1 MKLGIGC
8 LIIASL
14 TACTSQPVQPAIP
27 QLPPPPT
34 TLQTMMST
42 CDLSVASNM
51 QSITSDV
58 WERITPAQ
66 WDAYEQR
73 NEYAIKMAAYAGQ
86 DPNQLRAKYRADSD
100 AYVQGR
106 FLKYLAKANAAML
119 SGDMDGG
126 EKAMRPDLQALNGK
140 FPLGLNQIQQPG
152 LSLLS
157 TERGPTPDEQAALA
171 IYDQLHRS
179 CVEAQVNWLLDA
191 THGTMPDATVLQQKM
206 FAAEQNHLTALY
218 QGRET
223 FAQFT
228 RAVSAL
234 HVGFMNDAS
243 QMAQSA
249 YDKTQQ
255 QIRSSAP
262 IQTNCQSYT
271 DGSVRCTTQQ

>member
-14 TACTSQPVQPAIP
+14 TACASQPVQPARP

-34 TLQTMMST
+34 SLQKMIST
-42 CDLSVASNM
+42 CDLSVAANTH
-51 QSITSDV
+51 SITQDS
-58 WERITPAQ
+58 WENITSAQ

-73 NEYAIKMAAYAGQ
+73 GAYAIRMGALAGD
-86 DPNQLRAKYRADSD
+86 DPARLRAEFD
-100 AYVQGR
+100 ANRDAWAEGR
-106 FLKYLAKANAAML
+106 VLKYLAKAHAAML

-126 EKAMRPDLQALNGK
+126 DEAMRPDLRVLNGK
-140 FPLGLNQIQQPG
+140 FPLSLNRIQQPG

-157 TERGPTPDEQAALA
+157 TEREPTPEERAALT

-179 CVEAQVNWLLDA
+179 CVQAQASWLLDA
-191 THGTMPDATVLQQKM
+191 THGTMPEVTALQQKM
-206 FAAEQNHLTALY
+206 FASEQNHLAALY
-218 QGRET
+218 QGSET

-228 RAVSAL
+228 RAVNVL
-234 HVGFMNDAS
+234 HAGFMNDATR
-243 QMAQSA
+243 MAQSA
-249 YDKTQQ
+249 YDKTAQ

-262 IQTNCQSYT
+262 MQTYCQPYA